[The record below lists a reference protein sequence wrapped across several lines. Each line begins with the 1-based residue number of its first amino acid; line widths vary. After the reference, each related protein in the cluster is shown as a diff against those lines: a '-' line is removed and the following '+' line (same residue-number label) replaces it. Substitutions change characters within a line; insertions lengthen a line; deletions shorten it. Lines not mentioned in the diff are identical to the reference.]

1 MRPISSVLVLGGGT
15 AGMLAAITLRTRL
28 PGITVRVLRSPE
40 IGVIGVGEGS
50 TPDLPRHL
58 HSYLGIDTG
67 EFLRKVRPSWKL
79 GIRFEWGKRL
89 DHFNYGFHS
98 AFGDRLKDAET
109 PAGAGLG
116 FIIGDD
122 HFNYHD
128 RISSLM
134 EAGKVFGRDERGVQ
148 MHPSTGYHIENR
160 DLVEWLEAHA
170 LSTGVE
176 ILDGQMAESVPG
188 PEGLAAVITTDGR
201 RLEADLFLD
210 ASGFRAELIGKA
222 MGEPLVSYRDS
233 LACDRA
239 LVGGWD
245 RAAGD
250 PILPYTTATT
260 MDHGWCWSIDHHDR
274 IHSGY
279 VYSSAFVSDDEAERE
294 LRALEPRLGPLRV
307 VPFVSGRRRR
317 QWVGNVF
324 AVGNAAGFV
333 EPLEATS
340 LLVICNELRN
350 LTGVLADCGA
360 APTPGLIETCNR
372 FCADAWDE
380 IRDFLAV
387 HYRFNDRKETAFWRA
402 CRADTALHASE
413 GVVAFYRENGPSML
427 AASELLRPR
436 QAIFGLSGYW
446 TLLLGQ
452 GVPHGRGD
460 LRTPALARLWERYS
474 TANAAAAAQ
483 GAAIEEA
490 FPLACDPNFRWPR
503 NFYGNA
509 G

>member
-1 MRPISSVLVLGGGT
+1 
-15 AGMLAAITLRTRL
+15 MLAAITLRARL
-28 PGITVRVLRSPE
+28 PHLAIRVLRSPSL
-40 IGVIGVGEGS
+40 GVIGVGEGS

-58 HSYLGIDTG
+58 HSYLRIDPG

-79 GIRFEWGKRL
+79 GIRFEWGSRL
-89 DHFNYGFHS
+89 DHFNYGFHP
-98 AFGDRLKDAET
+98 AFADRLKDAET

-116 FIIGDD
+116 YVIGDERY
-122 HFNYHD
+122 NYHD

-134 EAGKVFGRDERGVQ
+134 EAGKVFGRNAQGIQV
-148 MHPSTGYHIENR
+148 HASTGYHIEND
-160 DLVEWLEAHA
+160 DLVSWMETHA
-170 LSTGVE
+170 AAVGVE
-176 ILDGQMAESVPG
+176 ILDGDLAEAERDG
-188 PEGLAAVITTDGR
+188 DAIAAIRTQDGR

-233 LACDRA
+233 LFCDRA

-245 RAAGD
+245 REPGD
-250 PILPYTTATT
+250 PVLPYTTATT
-260 MDHGWCWSIDHHDR
+260 MDHGWCWRIDHHDR
-274 IHSGY
+274 IHRGY

-294 LRALEPRLGPLRV
+294 LRALEPRMGPVRV

-324 AVGNAAGFV
+324 SVGNAAGFV

-350 LTGVLADCGA
+350 LAGILADSGC
-360 APTPGLIETCNR
+360 APTPGLRETCNR

-387 HYRFNDRKETAFWRA
+387 HYRFNGRRDTPFWRA
-402 CRADTALHASE
+402 CRADTALHAAE
-413 GVVAFYRENGPSML
+413 AVVAFYRENGPSML
-427 AASELLRPR
+427 AAPELLRPR
-436 QAIFGLSGYW
+436 QAIFGLPGYLN
-446 TLLLGQ
+446 LLVGQ
-452 GVPHGRGD
+452 GVPHARGD
-460 LRTPALARLWERYS
+460 LRTPALASLWERYS
-474 TANAAAAAQ
+474 ASNAAEAAR
-483 GAAIEEA
+483 GATIEEA
-490 FPLACDPNFRWPR
+490 FPLAYDPAFRWPTG
-503 NFYGNA
+503 FYGSA